1 MDNKGEKSIGSRGA
15 AIFAIIFIAV
25 VFLLLVLILKDEK
38 ETAKEVRQQEQ
49 KEFNQRVSSYVA
61 AGEEGEE
68 IDIGGGFSA
77 VFELGGN
84 VIITSY
90 SGNEKDVVIP
100 EKYDKLYILEIAPE
114 VFRGKDDIETI
125 VIPRGVKTIGDYCF
139 ADCRNLREVTHS
151 GYLSTIKEGAFE
163 GCENLSIIN
172 GNWGIYEVGKR
183 AFAGTSSLKNLTF
196 LSSLSLIEED
206 AFRGSGL
213 ETVKL
218 SSAYQIDSGA
228 FANCPNLTTVELRAQ
243 TQVIADDAFEGSP
256 NVVFLA
262 NEATKAGKYAIEH
275 GIPLTD
281 GKEKE

>member
-1 MDNKGEKSIGSRGA
+1 VGNKGQKSIGSRGA
-15 AIFAIIFIAV
+15 AIFAIILIGI
-25 VFLLLVLILKDEK
+25 VFLLLVIILKNEK
-38 ETAKEVRQQEQ
+38 ETAKEMRHQEQ
-49 KEFNQRVSSYVA
+49 KEFNQRVSSYIA

-68 IDIGGGFSA
+68 VDIGGGFGA
-77 VFELGGN
+77 VFEFGGN

-90 SGNEKDVVIP
+90 NGNEKDVVIP
-100 EKYDKLYILEIAPE
+100 EKYDKLYITEIAPE
-114 VFRGKDDIETI
+114 VFRGKDMETV

-151 GYLSTIKEGAFE
+151 GYLSTIREGAFE
-163 GCENLSIIN
+163 GCESLSVIN
-172 GNWGIYEVGKR
+172 GNWGIHEVGKR
-183 AFAGTSSLKNLTF
+183 GFAGTSSLKNLTF
-196 LSSLSLIEED
+196 LSSLPLIEED

-228 FANCPNLTTVELRAQ
+228 FADCPNLTTVELRAQ
-243 TQVIADDAFEGSP
+243 TQVIADDAFEDSP